1 MKNRQD
7 EPDGNKERLTEKAR
21 QSDGQKAG
29 QTRHKYR
36 NISSDRDRLECKEK
50 QKYRNSYSDRDRLQC
65 KEKQKYRDSYSDRD
79 RLECKERVPAKN
91 APLLY

>member
-1 MKNRQD
+1 MDK
-7 EPDGNKERLTEKAR
+7 PDGNKERLTEKAR

-36 NISSDRDRLECKEK
+36 NSSSDRDRLE
-50 QKYRNSYSDRDRLQC
+50 C

-91 APLLY
+91 APLLHRSSLDALCESFSKTTGNTDR